1 MPFENLAL
9 LIIGIAFLMILLA
22 IVIISVVK
30 KLGISSLG
38 PIKMEQRNLS
48 TEFKMNEDTREVD
61 EICLRQIRLI
71 TNNMKL
77 RINNV
82 FADLK
87 MCTLARVAISTS
99 IRFPLYDSVANN
111 HFTTELMP
119 ENFKEYR
126 ERLIL
131 MIKEEYISLS
141 SASKEIQCNKDQL
154 LPAWEQISQQ
164 LIDKIDQWIKSVSRE
179 VMITCK
185 KKIAIYQNYLH
196 SFLEMKDEWRVEI
209 VKKCI
214 EKNER
219 YIVVLKERAGT
230 A

>member
-1 MPFENLAL
+1 MPFENLVVL
-9 LIIGIAFLMILLA
+9 LIGIAFLIILLA
-22 IVIISVVK
+22 VVIIITVR

-38 PIKMEQRNLS
+38 PIKIEQRNLS
-48 TEFKMNEDTREVD
+48 TEHKMNEETREAD
-61 EICLRQIRLI
+61 DICLKQIRQA

-77 RINNV
+77 SISNV
-82 FADLK
+82 FAELK
-87 MCTLARVAISTS
+87 ICTIARVAISS
-99 IRFPLYDSVANN
+99 IIRFPLYESVANN

-126 ERLIL
+126 ERLIR
-131 MIKEEYISLS
+131 MTKEEYISLS
-141 SASKEIQCNKDQL
+141 AVSKEIQCNKEP
-154 LPAWEQISQQ
+154 LPTWDQISQQ
-164 LIDKIDQWIKSVSRE
+164 LIERIDHWIKSISRE

-185 KKIAIYQNYLH
+185 KKIAIYQTYLP
-196 SFLEMKDEWRVEI
+196 SFIEMKDEWRTDI

-219 YIVVLKERAGT
+219 YIAVLKERAGI